1 MPVHQ
6 DIIGRILVLRVD
18 NPPVNALS
26 KIERRGLIDGIVR
39 GASDDID
46 AIVLIGATGSF
57 IAGADI
63 REFGRPPE
71 PPHLP
76 EVVETIEASAK
87 AVIAAIAGQAL
98 GGGLEVAL
106 ACHYRLAEAGAW
118 FGLPETTLGIV
129 PGAGGTQRLPRLI
142 DPIIAADMVA
152 NGKPLNAASAL
163 RIGLIDRIAD
173 KPIEAAALDLARSI
187 AGWSLDERRLS
198 ERDVLPLS
206 EGIEGLARFKAEIVR
221 KSRGAIAPGVAIDL
235 VAKALR
241 SPYDVGVAEERARFL
256 ELRSSSQAAALRYIF
271 FAEREAARGAAE
283 ASRSIERV
291 GVIGAGNMGAGI
303 AMSVADAGIP
313 VVLIEQTEAALTAG
327 LDRIAKAYDD
337 AVVRNRLSKDM
348 AEERRASITGA
359 MDYELLADADLIIE
373 AAFETMEVKDA
384 IFKRLDAIARSD
396 AILATNTSYL
406 DVDTI
411 AAVTSRPSQVLGLH
425 YFSPANVMKLLE
437 IVRGRETDPAVLAT
451 ALAFA
456 RRTGKIPVVAGVC
469 HGFIGNRMLR
479 SYNREAGLL
488 LLEGATPSQIDKAL
502 TDFGMAMGPFAV
514 ADLSGIDIGHKG
526 RQAMEP
532 GSYEPAA
539 FRVHDGLVSRGFL
552 GRKTAVG
559 FYRYANGK
567 IVGENPDIANIV
579 ATARKEFA
587 VSPRSIDP
595 DEIVERCIFAAAAEG
610 LQIVKEGIAARLGDL
625 DVVYVNGYGFPRHR
639 GGPVFYLNEAGQAG
653 FAAVR
658 RYAAGPFGR
667 WWPAA
672 TLLKEQIR
680 QLGLPGMTGPVA

>member
-26 KIERRGLIDGIVR
+26 KIERRGLIEGIAR
-39 GASDDID
+39 GASDDVD
-46 AIVLIGATGSF
+46 AIVLTGAGASF

-63 REFGRPPE
+63 REFGKPPE

-87 AVIAAIAGQAL
+87 PVIAAIAGQAL

-106 ACHYRLAEAGAW
+106 ACHYRLAEAGAR

-142 DPIIAADMVA
+142 DPMLAADMVA
-152 NGKPLNAASAL
+152 TGKSLDAASAL
-163 RIGLIDRIAD
+163 RTGLIDWIAD
-173 KPIEAAALDLARSI
+173 QPIDVAALGHARSL
-187 AGWSLDERRLS
+187 AGQPLDERRLS
-198 ERDVLPLS
+198 ERNVEPSPDA
-206 EGIEGLARFKAEIVR
+206 IEDLALLKAETVK

-235 VAKALR
+235 VAKALQ

-256 ELRSSSQAAALRYIF
+256 ELRSGSQAAALRHIF
-271 FAEREAARGAAE
+271 FAEREAAKGPAE
-283 ASRSIERV
+283 APRSIERV
-291 GVIGAGNMGAGI
+291 GVIGAGTMGAGI

-313 VVLIEQTEAALTAG
+313 VVLVEQTEAALGAG
-327 LDRIAKAYDD
+327 LDRIARAYGE
-337 AVVRNRLSKDM
+337 AVARNRLSNDV
-348 AEERRASITGA
+348 ADERRNSITGA
-359 MDYELLADADLIIE
+359 TGYDLLANADLIIE
-373 AAFETMEVKDA
+373 AAFETMDVKDA
-384 IFKRLDAIARSD
+384 IFKSLDAIARSD

-406 DVDTI
+406 DIDAI

-437 IVRGRETDPAVLAT
+437 IVRGRETDPTVLAT

-456 RRTGKIPVVAGVC
+456 RRTGKVPVVAGVC

-479 SYNREAGLL
+479 AYNREAGLL
-488 LLEGATPSQIDKAL
+488 LLEGATPSQIDTAL

-532 GSYEPAA
+532 GAYEPAA
-539 FRVHDGLVSRGFL
+539 FRVHDGLVSCGFL

-559 FYRYANGK
+559 FYRYASGK
-567 IVGENPDIANIV
+567 VDGENADVADIV
-579 ATARKEFA
+579 AAARKEFA

-595 DEIVERCIFAAAAEG
+595 EEIVERCIFAAAAEG
-610 LQIVKEGIAARLGDL
+610 LQIVKEGIAARPGDV

-639 GGPVFYLNEAGQAG
+639 GGPIFYLRETGEAGL
-653 FAAVR
+653 AAIR

-667 WWPAA
+667 WWPDVGHPGAIEPPGIGKSTDKDAA
-672 TLLKEQIR
+672 
-680 QLGLPGMTGPVA
+680 

>member
-1 MPVHQ
+1 MPIHQ

-26 KIERRGLIDGIVR
+26 KVERRGLIDGIAR
-39 GASDDID
+39 GADDDID
-46 AIVLIGATGSF
+46 AVVIIGAGASF

-87 AVIAAIAGQAL
+87 PVVAAIAGQAL

-106 ACHYRLAEAGAW
+106 ACHYRLAEAGARL
-118 FGLPETTLGIV
+118 GLPETTLGIV

-142 DPIIAADMVA
+142 DPLIAADMVA
-152 NGKPLNAASAL
+152 TGKPHNAASAL
-163 RIGLIDRIAD
+163 HIGLIDWIAVQQ
-173 KPIEAAALDLARSI
+173 IETEAIEYAQMVAP
-187 AGWSLDERRLS
+187 WPLDERRLS
-198 ERDVLPLS
+198 ERQFHLLPQAIEELVRLRS
-206 EGIEGLARFKAEIVR
+206 ETIK

-235 VAKALR
+235 IATALQT
-241 SPYDVGVAEERARFL
+241 PYDVGVAEERARFL
-256 ELRSSSQAAALRYIF
+256 ELRSSSQAAALRHIF
-271 FAEREAARGAAE
+271 FAEREAAKGQTDV
-283 ASRSIERV
+283 SRTIEKV
-291 GVIGAGNMGAGI
+291 GVIGAGTMGAGI

-313 VVLIEQTEAALTAG
+313 VTLIEQNEAALAGG
-327 LDRIAKAYDD
+327 LDRIAQAYDD
-337 AVVRNRLSKDM
+337 GVTRNRLTREVADK
-348 AEERRASITGA
+348 RRAHIKGA
-359 MDYELLADADLIIE
+359 TDYGVLADADLIIE

-384 IFKRLDAIARSD
+384 IFKRLDAVARSD

-406 DVDTI
+406 DVDAI
-411 AAVTSRPSQVLGLH
+411 AAVTSRPGQVLGLH

-437 IVRGRETDPAVLAT
+437 IVRGRETDPTVLAT

-456 RRTGKIPVVAGVC
+456 RRTGKVPVVAGVC

-479 SYNREAGLL
+479 AYNREAGLL
-488 LLEGATPSQIDKAL
+488 LLDGATPSQIDKAL

-539 FRVHDGLVSRGFL
+539 FRVHDSLVSRGLL
-552 GRKTAVG
+552 GRKTGQG
-559 FYRYANGK
+559 FYRYSSGK
-567 IVGENPDIANIV
+567 NEGENPEVNDIV
-579 ATARKEFA
+579 TAVREEFG
-587 VSPRSIDP
+587 VVPRSIGSE
-595 DEIVERCIFAAAAEG
+595 EIVERCIFAAATEG
-610 LQIVKEGIAARLGDL
+610 LQIVKEGIAARPGDV

-639 GGPVFYLNEAGQAG
+639 GGPIFYLNEAGEAG
-653 FAAVR
+653 LAAVR
-658 RYAAGPFGR
+658 HYAAGPFGR
-667 WWPAA
+667 WWPNANPDAA
-672 TLLKEQIR
+672 EPLSVGGSTKKD
-680 QLGLPGMTGPVA
+680 AA